1 MLQTLPTRGE
11 QQEDKDVV

>member
-1 MLQTLPTRGE
+1 MPQTLPTRGE